1 LEATNKEAVRKVKL
15 IVPVLNRFDLLKRM
29 IESIDVEA
37 TVYVIN
43 NSGAIQDDFYHENPL
58 VNVHWVELPSN
69 LGVASSWNLGIKMLP
84 FETRWFFTSADC
96 WFRPGDLDLL
106 QTAKR
111 DALTLCDKFP
121 YYQTFVVGDEIV
133 NSVGLFDEALHPIY
147 FEDNDYERRIAHA
160 GLRVDRLALQLG
172 HDNSSTINS
181 DARLSL
187 RNETTF
193 RNNQR
198 YFNQK
203 VDADRFDEGR
213 WQLQIRRANSWD

>member
-1 LEATNKEAVRKVKL
+1 MKL

-29 IESIDVEA
+29 VESIDVEA

-43 NSGAIQDDFYHENPL
+43 NSGVEQDLQHDNPL
-58 VNVHWVELPSN
+58 VEIHWVNMPSN

-84 FETRWFFTSADC
+84 FESRWFISSADC
-96 WFRPGDLDLL
+96 VFAPGDLDLL
-106 QTAKR
+106 KTAKS

-133 NSVGLFDEALHPIY
+133 NTVGLFDEGLHPIY
-147 FEDNDYERRIAHA
+147 FEDNDYERRIAHY
-160 GLRVDRLALQLG
+160 GLRVDRLPLQLK

-187 RNETTF
+187 RNEVTF
-193 RNNQR
+193 RNNQK

-203 VDADRFDEGR
+203 VDANRFDEGR
-213 WQLQIRRANSWD
+213 WQLQIRRVNSWD

>member
-1 LEATNKEAVRKVKL
+1 VKL
-15 IVPVLNRFDLLKRM
+15 FVPVLNRFDLLKRM
-29 IESIDVEA
+29 VESIDVEA

-43 NSGAIQDDFYHENPL
+43 NSGEKQDFEHDNPL
-58 VNVHWVELPSN
+58 VKIHWVNMPSN

-84 FETRWFFTSADC
+84 FETRWFISSADC
-96 WFRPGDLDLL
+96 VFAPGDLELL
-106 QTAKR
+106 KTAKR

-133 NSVGLFDEALHPIY
+133 KSIGLFDEGLHPIY
-147 FEDNDYERRIAHA
+147 FEDNDYERRIAYA
-160 GLRVDRLALQLG
+160 GFRVDRLPLQLK

-187 RNETTF
+187 RNEVTF
-193 RNNQR
+193 RNNQK

-203 VDADRFDEGR
+203 VDANRFDEGR
-213 WQLQIRRANSWD
+213 WDLQIRRVNSWD

>member
-1 LEATNKEAVRKVKL
+1 MKL

-43 NSGAIQDDFYHENPL
+43 NSGVQQDFEYDNPL
-58 VNVHWVELPSN
+58 VDVHWLELPSN

-84 FETRWFFTSADC
+84 FETRWFISSADC
-96 WFRPGDLDLL
+96 EFAPGDLDLL
-106 QTAKR
+106 KTAKR

-121 YYQTFVVGDEIV
+121 YYQTFAVGEEIV

-160 GLRVDRLALQLG
+160 GLRVDRLALQLQ

-193 RNNQR
+193 RNNQK

-203 VDADRFDEGR
+203 VDAHIFDEGR

>member
-1 LEATNKEAVRKVKL
+1 VEATNKEAVRKVKL

-43 NSGAIQDDFYHENPL
+43 NSGVEQDFEYDNPL
-58 VNVHWVELPSN
+58 VDVHWLELPSN

-84 FETRWFFTSADC
+84 FESRWFISSADC
-96 WFRPGDLDLL
+96 WFRPGDLNLL

-121 YYQTFVVGDEIV
+121 YYQTFAVGEEIV
-133 NSVGLFDEALHPIY
+133 NTVGLFDEALHPIY

-160 GLRVDRLALQLG
+160 GLRVDRLPLQLG

-193 RNNQR
+193 RNNQK

-203 VDADRFDEGR
+203 VDAHIFDEGR

>member
-1 LEATNKEAVRKVKL
+1 MV
-15 IVPVLNRFDLLKRM
+15 
-29 IESIDVEA
+29 ESIDVEA

-43 NSGAIQDDFYHENPL
+43 NSGVEQDLEHDNPL
-58 VNVHWVELPSN
+58 IQIHWVNMPSN

-84 FETRWFFTSADC
+84 FETRWFISSADC
-96 WFRPGDLDLL
+96 EFSPGDLELL

-133 NSVGLFDEALHPIY
+133 NTVGLFDEGLHPIY

-160 GLRVDRLALQLG
+160 GLRVDRLPLQLK

-187 RNETTF
+187 RNEVTF
-193 RNNQR
+193 RNNQK

-203 VDADRFDEGR
+203 VDANRFDEGR
-213 WQLQIRRANSWD
+213 WQLQVRRVNSWD

>member
-1 LEATNKEAVRKVKL
+1 MKL

-29 IESIDVEA
+29 IESIDVNA

-43 NSGAIQDDFYHENPL
+43 NAGEIQDFEYDNSL
-58 VNVHWVELPSN
+58 VKMHWVNMPFN

-84 FETRWFFTSADC
+84 FESSWYITSADC
-96 WFRPGDLDLL
+96 VFAPGDLELL
-106 QTAKR
+106 QSAKS

-133 NSVGLFDEALHPIY
+133 NSVGLFDESLHPIY
-147 FEDNDYERRIAHA
+147 FEDNDYERRIAHL
-160 GLRVDRLALQLG
+160 GFRVDRLPLQLK
-172 HDNSSTINS
+172 HDNSSTISS

-187 RNETTF
+187 RNEVTF
-193 RNNQR
+193 RNNQK

-203 VDADRFDEGR
+203 VDANRFDEGR
-213 WQLQIRRANSWD
+213 WQLQIRRVNSWD

>member
-1 LEATNKEAVRKVKL
+1 LAAVDKEAICKVKL

-43 NSGAIQDDFYHENPL
+43 NSGVEQDFEYDNPF
-58 VNVHWVELPSN
+58 VDVHWLELPSN

-84 FETRWFFTSADC
+84 FESRWFISSADC
-96 WFRPGDLDLL
+96 WFRPGDLNLL
-106 QTAKR
+106 QTAKS
-111 DALTLCDKFP
+111 DALTLCSKFP
-121 YYQTFVVGDEIV
+121 YYQTFAVGEEIV

-147 FEDNDYERRIAHA
+147 FEDNDYERRIANA
-160 GLRVDRLALQLG
+160 GLRVDRLPLQLG

-181 DARLSL
+181 DAKLSL
-187 RNETTF
+187 RNEVTF
-193 RNNQR
+193 RNNQK

-203 VDADRFDEGR
+203 VDSMMFDEGR

>member
-1 LEATNKEAVRKVKL
+1 
-15 IVPVLNRFDLLKRM
+15 
-29 IESIDVEA
+29 
-37 TVYVIN
+37 
-43 NSGAIQDDFYHENPL
+43 
-58 VNVHWVELPSN
+58 
-69 LGVASSWNLGIKMLP
+69 MLP

-121 YYQTFVVGDEIV
+121 YYQTFAVGDEIV

-193 RNNQR
+193 RNNQK

-203 VDADRFDEGR
+203 VDAHMFDEGR